1 MLGHAWLAP
10 TVLLAAD
17 VHRSGFRKLPR
28 NLFCDWG
35 FCVLEAA
42 HGLEAWHQ
50 ARKCEG
56 RIDLLIA
63 EQNLPFMGGLEL
75 AAHVRKLFPSVKGF
89 ADLAGDNRFLSC
101 LTIVGCSPRTDRI
114 LAADEQTAQLA
125 WDILRCLVSP
135 LWLRARCFMSGRRCS
150 LTCQNLR
157 TLFQAREYG
166 QRCQRQSSRPTLI
179 GNWRRS
185 AAAS

>member
-1 MLGHAWLAP
+1 MPCNARLAP
-10 TVLLAAD
+10 TVLLAED
-17 VHRSGFRKLPR
+17 VHRSGLRKLPR

-75 AAHVRKLFPSVKGF
+75 AAHVRKLFPSVKV
-89 ADLAGDNRFLSC
+89 LL
-101 LTIVGCSPRTDRI
+101 I
-114 LAADEQTAQLA
+114 LQETTAFY
-125 WDILRCLVSP
+125 RVSP
-135 LWLRARCFMSGRRCS
+135 SLAVLHEPIEYSLLTNKLRS
-150 LTCQNLR
+150 LLGT
-157 TLFQAREYG
+157 
-166 QRCQRQSSRPTLI
+166 
-179 GNWRRS
+179 S
-185 AAAS
+185 AAAVSARSGLW

>member
-1 MLGHAWLAP
+1 MPCNARLVP
-10 TVLLAAD
+10 TVLLAED
-17 VHRSGFRKLPR
+17 VHRSGLRKLPR

-75 AAHVRKLFPSVKGF
+75 AAHVRKLFPSVKV
-89 ADLAGDNRFLSC
+89 LL
-101 LTIVGCSPRTDRI
+101 I
-114 LAADEQTAQLA
+114 LQETTAFC
-125 WDILRCLVSP
+125 RVSP
-135 LWLRARCFMSGRRCS
+135 SLADCRWRRK
-150 LTCQNLR
+150 R
-157 TLFQAREYG
+157 VPF
-166 QRCQRQSSRPTLI
+166 
-179 GNWRRS
+179 WRRS
-185 AAAS
+185 GPLPGEPFGVSLSLFSGLLCRTARSRQGRAVVGRGEANP